1 MGREDETKLIAYRI
15 WDKKAAMTD
24 SIVSELL
31 PNNWSRLSKSF

>member
-24 SIVSELL
+24 RIVSDLTLEAL
-31 PNNWSRLSKSF
+31 PLIQLV